1 MDKIGAWFEAFI
13 LSNWQLIGITIGV
26 FMGSCIAEF
35 ISFRRNQGKLHQ
47 IDRSIQYL
55 TKELQG
61 GNRKIPQPQPGS
73 PTEQHYHWVRRYI
86 NGTERNQ
93 YFICQGTAGNAS
105 RITLLSYPPEL
116 TTISRSHL
124 TVVPT
129 VLTALGIL
137 GTFWGITQGMQGVEI
152 DANNIAASL
161 DSTLSLLD
169 GMGTAFATSLAGL
182 SCSLLFS
189 LIITAS
195 NYQRRRYCYAL
206 RDRLG
211 NIAALKP
218 PAQSSQEIYGAVES
232 IPKRLEETLN
242 TVMES
247 VPERLGKAI
256 NLDPMQTAAQDMQKV
271 ARILAKFSK
280 NLETQLSSE
289 QISQAVGQQIG
300 VVFEDLLATH
310 LKPVFVQIEESQRR
324 LEALNADQRSVLGDL
339 IGNMRTELIEPV
351 ATRLDKSAAMTEK
364 ASQAVEKLHDEL
376 GDLTTSLANS
386 IATLTKTVET
396 IETFQTRTLEQ
407 LQRFTQHLESTL
419 TEFQTNTKDVLQETA
434 NEIRSGTIEVL
445 KQAEITFQGQSAM
458 LTAIGQEASGLMT
471 SARTELV
478 ASLQT
483 IDQRLQAMSEATQ
496 AQLEAFRLAYQENL
510 QRFFEQQNNLL
521 EGTLGQ
527 QRDGLAAVVERL
539 DRVFQEE
546 YARRMELNQALDD
559 QRKRIA
565 KTLRDVNTL
574 VATSETLYTQNRL
587 DLLQTLG
594 DRLAESDRLLHGIT
608 QQNQQMRAEWTQ
620 ELNQYVQNL
629 AQERGKF
636 FNEADTA
643 MAQVS
648 GKLLDTAN
656 LIANLLP
663 QISTRS
669 NGANPDS

>member
-1 MDKIGAWFEAFI
+1 MDEIRTWFEAFI
-13 LSNWQLIGITIGV
+13 LANWQLIAITIGV

-35 ISFRRNQGKLHQ
+35 VSFRRNQGKLHQ
-47 IDRSIQYL
+47 IDRSLQYL
-55 TKELQG
+55 TKALQDG
-61 GNRKIPQPQPGS
+61 SRKIPKPQPGS
-73 PTEQHYHWVRRYI
+73 QVEPHYNWVRQYI
-86 NGTERNQ
+86 AGTEKNQ
-93 YFICQGTAGNAS
+93 HFICQVLPGS
-105 RITLLSYPPEL
+105 SSLHMLLSYPPEL
-116 TTISRSHL
+116 TTISRSSL

-129 VLTALGIL
+129 LLTALGIL
-137 GTFWGITQGMQGVEI
+137 GTFWGITTGMQGVEI
-152 DANNIAASL
+152 NSNNIEASL

-169 GMGTAFATSLAGL
+169 GMGTAFSTSLIGL

-189 LIITAS
+189 LVITAS
-195 NYQRRRYCYAL
+195 NYRRRRYCYSL
-206 RDRLG
+206 RDRLEQV
-211 NIAALKP
+211 AALKP
-218 PAQSSQEIYGAVES
+218 PTQSSQELYHVVKDLPQRIG
-232 IPKRLEETLN
+232 ET
-242 TVMES
+242 
-247 VPERLGKAI
+247 I
-256 NLDPMQTAAQDMQKV
+256 NLDPIQNAAHDLQKAAEV
-271 ARILAKFSK
+271 LVQFSHQ
-280 NLETQLSSE
+280 LETQFNAE
-289 QISQAVGQQIG
+289 QIGQAVGRQVSLQ
-300 VVFEDLLATH
+300 

-324 LEALNADQRSVLGDL
+324 LEELNADQRSVLGGL

-364 ASQAVEKLHDEL
+364 ASQAVEHLHNEL
-376 GDLTTSLANS
+376 ADLSDRLARS
-386 IATLTKTVET
+386 IATLTNTVET
-396 IETFQTRTLEQ
+396 IEEFQTRTLEQ
-407 LQRFTQHLESTL
+407 LQRFTQHLEITL

-445 KQAEITFQGQSAM
+445 QQAQITFQEQSVM
-458 LTAIGQEASGLMT
+458 LKTIGQEASGLMT

-478 ASLQT
+478 ASLQD

-539 DRVFQEE
+539 DRVFQDE
-546 YARRMELNQALDD
+546 YDRRMELNQALDD

-565 KTLRDVNTL
+565 KTLRDVSTL
-574 VATSETLYTQNRL
+574 VATSETLYTQDRL
-587 DLLQTLG
+587 DLLQALG

-608 QQNQQMRAEWTQ
+608 QQNQQMRAAWTQ
-620 ELNQYVQNL
+620 ELNEYVQNL

-656 LIANLLP
+656 LIADLLP
-663 QISTRS
+663 QMSPRS
-669 NGANPDS
+669 NGPNLEG